1 MPPRLL
7 DQGDLLM
14 VKTNLDEFVMG
25 YRSTDDIFGQVK
37 NPWSYSKLYREKR
50 KQKSHGENKDS
61 NWLITGGSSGGSAVA
76 VSALTCFVALGPDS
90 RGSTSNPAAHY
101 EAVGLKPSSDLVSYH
116 GLIPLVNS
124 MMYPES

>member
-1 MPPRLL
+1 MELFK
-7 DQGDLLM
+7 Q
-14 VKTNLDEFVMG
+14 
-25 YRSTDDIFGQVK
+25 
-37 NPWSYSKLYREKR
+37 YREKR
-50 KQKSHGENKDS
+50 KQKSQGENKDS

-101 EAVGLKPSSDLVSYH
+101 EAVGLKPNSDLVSYH

-124 MMYPES
+124 MMCPES

>member
-1 MPPRLL
+1 M
-7 DQGDLLM
+7 
-14 VKTNLDEFVMG
+14 
-25 YRSTDDIFGQVK
+25 
-37 NPWSYSKLYREKR
+37 
-50 KQKSHGENKDS
+50 
-61 NWLITGGSSGGSAVA
+61 A

-101 EAVGLKPSSDLVSYH
+101 EAVGLKPNSDLVSYH

>member
-1 MPPRLL
+1 MPQRLL
-7 DQGDLLM
+7 DQGALLM

-25 YRSTDDIFGQVK
+25 YRSTDGIFGPFK
-37 NPWSYSKLYREKR
+37 NPWSYSNQYREKR

-61 NWLITGGSSGGSAVA
+61 NWLITVGSSGGSAVA
-76 VSALTCFVALGPDS
+76 VSAFTCFVALGPDS

-101 EAVGLKPSSDLVSYH
+101 EVVGLKQSYDLVSRH

-124 MMYPES
+124 MICPES